1 MLARLIMV
9 LILALTSLPHGASAA
24 PAVAACHETMAPMHD
39 KAPAQ
44 APAAEHGCIG
54 CIPPGDWL
62 NARVAE
68 PVTVAALPPSPRI
81 RVLSI
86 GIGMPPALPP
96 PRTA

>member
-39 KAPAQ
+39 RAPPP

-62 NARVAE
+62 SARVAA
-68 PVTVAALPPSPRI
+68 PAMIAALPPSPRV
-81 RVLSI
+81 RVLAI
-86 GIGMPPALPP
+86 GAGTPPALPP
-96 PRTA
+96 PRQA